1 MIECMEDMTATEVVR
16 ERMTFIISK
25 ESEINVIKSDDDL
38 WSTETLEQESIV
50 WDNTMERKI

>member
-1 MIECMEDMTATEVVR
+1 MQSRIPSSRKDQIDSMIECMEDMTATEVVR

-38 WSTETLEQESIV
+38 
-50 WDNTMERKI
+50 